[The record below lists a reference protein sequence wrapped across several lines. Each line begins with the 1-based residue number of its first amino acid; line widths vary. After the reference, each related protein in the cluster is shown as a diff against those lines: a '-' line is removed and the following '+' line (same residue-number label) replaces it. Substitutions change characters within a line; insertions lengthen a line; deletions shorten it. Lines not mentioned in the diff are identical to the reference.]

1 MKKVL
6 FTLAMLVATSGATFA
21 QKSAVKE
28 AKKIASSSNPNWGKV
43 NRLIKQAKKNPET
56 KNDPL
61 TWDVAGMCAQKRAAK
76 QAEKMYLRQ
85 KYDTAVYF
93 WSLNEMFVAY
103 NRCDQL
109 AQQPNKKGK
118 IKNKYRKANVKE
130 LLQDRPQ
137 LINGGLHFYNKQK
150 DKEALAFFSQYVLSA
165 KFPMLKDQDAIKND
179 TLLPKVAYY
188 ASLMAYRSENWKQVV
203 RFAPLAKKDAE
214 SAQYAYEF
222 LANAYK
228 QMGDTVKFVDAL
240 KDGVRA
246 FPTSKYFSGNLV
258 DYYSSHNDYEAANK
272 FADELIT
279 AAPDNAFNYYIK
291 GFILFYQEK
300 YPEAIAANQKAVE
313 LDPKMSGAFT
323 NIGNSYINMAQV
335 ILNDAPAD
343 PNDPKYKEIEKNVR
357 DLYTKAAAAFES
369 VEQLEPND
377 TSKWAG
383 TLYRIYYKLGD
394 NAKASKYEALQ

>member
-6 FTLAMLVATSGATFA
+6 FTLAMLVATSGAAFA

-28 AKKIASSSNPNWGKV
+28 AKKIASSTNPNWGKV
-43 NRLIKQAKKNPET
+43 KRLLNQAKKNPET
-56 KNDPL
+56 MNDPL

-85 KYDTAVYF
+85 KYDTAVYY
-93 WSLNEMFVAY
+93 WSLNEMFTAY
-103 NRCDQL
+103 KRCDEL
-109 AQQPNKKGK
+109 AQIPNKKGK
-118 IKNKYRKANVKE
+118 IKNKFRKANVKE

-137 LINGGLHFYNKQK
+137 LINGGLHFYNGEK
-150 DKEALAFFSQYVLSA
+150 DKDALVFFSQYVLSA
-165 KFPMLKDQDAIKND
+165 DFPMLKDQDAIKND

-188 ASLMAYRSENWKQVV
+188 AALMAYRTENWKQVV

-214 SAQYAYEF
+214 SSQYAYEF

-272 FADELIT
+272 FADELIA

-300 YPEAIAANQKAVE
+300 YPEAIEANQKAVE

-323 NIGNSYINMAQV
+323 NIGNSYINMAQA
-335 ILNDAPAD
+335 ILNTAPAD

-357 DLYTKAAAAFES
+357 DLYTKAAAAFEA
-369 VEQLEPND
+369 VEKLEPND

-383 TLYRIYYKLGD
+383 TLYRIYYTLRD
-394 NAKASKYEALQ
+394 EAKASKYEALQ